1 MAEEIRVHLLGEFQV
16 YRHGLLVA
24 SHEWHTRQAKQLFK
38 LLLRERER
46 VVPAHKLIDLLWP
59 EHTENG
65 AKTLRSAVNAL
76 RSVLE
81 PERLPQAPSRWIPR
95 GEAGYKFISPGNGSL
110 WLDVVEFEMGLE
122 TALASGN
129 TPEGRKKLE
138 AALALYTGDYLAEDE
153 AESWAWPE
161 RERLRE
167 RYLSGATCL
176 AEWQTLSGLYREA
189 IASSRRA
196 LLRVPY
202 GEPLYRWI
210 MRCQMSLG
218 DTAGALQTFDQC
230 RQQLDHQLGADPS
243 PQTME
248 LHAAILKGEFQPRV
262 ATATAQTRPVEPVS
276 KIEADFARSEAV
288 FVGRRAELNWLEQ
301 QLEELLSG
309 PQLGRNQVAALV
321 GEAGVGKSFLLELF
335 FERVQATSARLMATT
350 CQAIEQRVAFASL
363 VTLLSAWLR
372 ETGDTELE
380 KLPRGTLAQVA
391 PLLPQLAYRLPDLPA
406 LPSVNSEQAFSAMI
420 GGLVDLFAALS
431 QERPLVLCWDD
442 LQWADEASLL
452 VINRLA
458 ALRNLPLFLLV
469 VYRPED
475 LSENESLA
483 NLLRYLSRDNRCQ
496 TLNLGQFSYE
506 EVDHYLKLQRLG
518 PALPVDK
525 LYQATGGNALFLAEA
540 VRILQEQR
548 ERQARQPD
556 QIFGAR
562 SLPGEPALDFVTGS
576 QQIRD
581 VVLARVTRLPQTALD
596 LLEIAAV
603 IEHPFSL
610 DLLRPELSETDYK
623 ALELLLAR
631 RFLVE
636 VGAASDQELQLTF
649 SHNTIAQIIYANCSS
664 LRLAQMHLQVASNLV
679 RRYAPNIGIRAT
691 EIAHHF
697 RKAGPQHSLQVL
709 RYEVEAG
716 DYARQTFSYQ
726 QALAHYAA
734 ALQLVENMPPD
745 LRKNCKAEI
754 QEWRGLAYY
763 GQGLIYEAVLD
774 WQGVQESYQYLWQW
788 AEANSKLTL
797 AASSA
802 CRIVFTRWLMGY
814 QPEAAQMGQ
823 TFIRHFERKL
833 EAWPVANERGLS
845 LVLKIMQRWASLVT
859 PANHLTPELDTENVN
874 GNLSLPPYFLPL
886 PPAAED
892 WPETIQLLSVSQAA
906 TMLTEHGRAL
916 LLQGLNSEAEA
927 CLKAALKASEESAQ
941 VVSWVLAAMNLSRV
955 YHLSGQLEAS
965 NYWLEQ
971 CIGHSHHLSEMDWA
985 ITWPLLHQ
993 AYSLIVEGR
1002 LDQAEQILQRL
1013 DAQLTRQ
1020 DNFLAHR
1027 YSVQIGF
1034 GLLALSR
1041 RDVARAER
1049 LLCQALAHPA
1059 SIYIEAYILA
1069 ELAMANIARIKH
1081 LPTEA
1086 YRRLVKLLAL
1096 CGQKSFLSYYCT
1108 VALALG
1114 QLQLD
1119 TELLEIG
1126 QDKLID
1132 QFETISELVCKAGYT
1147 TQYAQCRRMLE
1158 QLHYHSSPPA
1168 SLVLGSQTF

>member
-16 YRHGLLVA
+16 YRHGVLVT
-24 SHEWHTRQAKQLFK
+24 SPEWHTRQAKQLFK

-65 AKTLRSAVNAL
+65 SKTLRSAVNAL

-81 PERLPQAPSRWIPR
+81 PERPPQAPSRWIPR
-95 GEAGYKFISPGNGSL
+95 GEAGYKFISPASGSL
-110 WLDVVEFEMGLE
+110 WLDVVEFEQALE
-122 TALASGN
+122 TALLLGN
-129 TPEGRKKLE
+129 TPEGRQKLE
-138 AALALYTGDYLAEDE
+138 TALALYTGDYLAEDE

-189 IASSRRA
+189 IASSRQA

-248 LHAAILKGEFQPRV
+248 LHAAILKGEFQPRFS
-262 ATATAQTRPVEPVS
+262 TAQPRPAEPVS
-276 KIEADFARSEAV
+276 KIEASEVRSEPI

-301 QLEELLSG
+301 QLDELLGG
-309 PQLGRNQVAALV
+309 PQAGRNRVAALV

-335 FERVQATSARLMATT
+335 FARVQATPARLMATT
-350 CQAIEQRVAFASL
+350 CQAIEQKVAFASL

-372 ETGDTELE
+372 ETGDAELE
-380 KLPRGTLAQVA
+380 KLPRGVLAQVA
-391 PLLPQLAYRLPDLPA
+391 PLLPQLAYRRPDLPA

-431 QERPLVLCWDD
+431 QARPLVLCWDD

-475 LSENESLA
+475 LSENDSLA
-483 NLLRYLSRDNRCQ
+483 NLLRYLSRDNRCH

-506 EVDHYLKLQRLG
+506 EVAHYLKIQRLDA
-518 PALPVDK
+518 ALPVDK

-540 VRILQEQR
+540 VRILQEQK

-556 QIFGAR
+556 LIFGA
-562 SLPGEPALDFVTGS
+562 SALPGEPALDFVSGS

-581 VVLARVTRLPQTALD
+581 VVLARVARLPQMAVD
-596 LLEIAAV
+596 LLEVAAV

-610 DLLRPELSETDYK
+610 DLLRPELSEADYK

-636 VGAASDQELQLTF
+636 VPSVGDQEIQLTF
-649 SHNTIAQIIYANCSS
+649 SHNTIARIIYANCSS
-664 LRLAQMHLQVASNLV
+664 LKLAQIHLQVASNLV

-697 RKAGPQHSLQVL
+697 RKAGPQYSLQVL

-734 ALQLVENMPPD
+734 ALQLAEKLPPD
-745 LRKNCKAEI
+745 LPKNCKAEI

-833 EAWPVANERGLS
+833 EDWPVANERGLS

-859 PANHLTPELDTENVN
+859 PANYLTPELDTENISGHN
-874 GNLSLPPYFLPL
+874 SLPLYFLPP

-892 WPETIQLLSVSQAA
+892 WAETIQLLSVSQAA

-965 NYWLEQ
+965 DYWLEQ

-985 ITWPLLHQ
+985 VTWPLLHQ
-993 AYSLIVEGR
+993 AYTLVVEGQ

-1013 DAQLTRQ
+1013 DTQLTRQ

-1081 LPTEA
+1081 RPVEA

-1096 CGQKSFLSYYCT
+1096 CGQKSLLSYYCT

-1119 TELLEIG
+1119 AELLEIDR
-1126 QDKLID
+1126 DKLVD
-1132 QFETISELVCKAGYT
+1132 QFTTISELVYKAGYT
-1147 TQYAQCRRMLE
+1147 AQYGQCRRMLA
-1158 QLHYHSSPPA
+1158 QLQYHSSPPA
-1168 SLVLGSQTF
+1168 SLVLGSQNF

>member
-16 YRHGLLVA
+16 YRHGVLVA

-65 AKTLRSAVNAL
+65 SKTLRSAVNAL

-81 PERLPQAPSRWIPR
+81 PERPPQVPSRWIPR
-95 GEAGYKFISPGNGSL
+95 GEAGYKFISPGDGSL
-110 WLDVVEFEMGLE
+110 WLDVAEFELGLE
-122 TALASGN
+122 TALVLGN

-138 AALALYTGDYLAEDE
+138 AALAFYTGDYLAEDE

-189 IASSRRA
+189 LASSRRA

-262 ATATAQTRPVEPVS
+262 ATAQTRPVEPIS
-276 KIEADFARSEAV
+276 RIEADSTRPEPV
-288 FVGRRAELNWLEQ
+288 FVGRRTELNWLGQ
-301 QLEELLSG
+301 QLDELLSG
-309 PQLGRNQVAALV
+309 PQAGRSRVAALV

-335 FERVQATSARLMATT
+335 FQRVQATPARLMATA
-350 CQAIEQRVAFASL
+350 CQAIEQKVAFASL

-372 ETGDTELE
+372 ETGDAELE
-380 KLPRGTLAQVA
+380 KLPRGVLAQVA

-406 LPSVNSEQAFSAMI
+406 LPLVNSEQAFSAMI

-483 NLLRYLSRDNRCQ
+483 NLLRYLSRDNRCP

-506 EVDHYLKLQRLG
+506 EVGHYLKLQRLG

-540 VRILQEQR
+540 VRILQEQK
-548 ERQARQPD
+548 ERQARRPD
-556 QIFGAR
+556 LVFGAR

-581 VVLARVTRLPQTALD
+581 VVLARVARLPQTAVD

-610 DLLRPELSETDYK
+610 DLLRPELSAADYK

-636 VGAASDQELQLTF
+636 LGSASDQELQLTF

-664 LRLAQMHLQVASNLV
+664 LKLAQLHLQVASNLV

-726 QALAHYAA
+726 QALSHYAA
-734 ALQLVENMPPD
+734 ALQLVENMPAD

-763 GQGLIYEAVLD
+763 GQGMIFEAVLD

-833 EAWPVANERGLS
+833 EDWPVATERGLS
-845 LVLKIMQRWASLVT
+845 LVLKIMQRWASLNM
-859 PANHLTPELDTENVN
+859 PATYLTPEPATERLIETA
-874 GNLSLPPYFLPL
+874 GWPPYFPAP

-892 WPETIQLLSVSQAA
+892 WPETIRLLSVSQAA

-916 LLQGLNSEAEA
+916 LLQGLNYEAEA

-941 VVSWVLAAMNLSRV
+941 VVSWVLAAMHLSRS
-955 YHLSGQLEAS
+955 YHMSGQFEAAD
-965 NYWLEQ
+965 YWLEQ
-971 CIGHSHHLSEMDWA
+971 CIGHSHHLTEMDWA
-985 ITWPLLHQ
+985 VTWPLLHQ
-993 AYSLIVEGR
+993 AYTLLGEGQS
-1002 LDQAEQILQRL
+1002 DQAEQILQRL
-1013 DAQLTRQ
+1013 DTQLTRQ

-1034 GLLALSR
+1034 GLLALNR
-1041 RDVARAER
+1041 RDLAKAER
-1049 LLCQALAHPA
+1049 LLCQVLAHPA
-1059 SIYIEAYILA
+1059 SVYIEAYIIA
-1069 ELAMANIARIKH
+1069 EVAMANIARIKH
-1081 LPTEA
+1081 RPAEA
-1086 YRRLVKLLAL
+1086 YHRLVKLLVF
-1096 CGQKSFLSYYCT
+1096 CGQKSFLSYYCM

-1114 QLQLD
+1114 QLELD
-1119 TELLEIG
+1119 TEWLEIDR
-1126 QDKLID
+1126 DKLITLL
-1132 QFETISELVCKAGYT
+1132 ETVSELVCKAGYT
-1147 TQYAQCRRMLE
+1147 GQYHQCCKMLE
-1158 QLHYHSSPPA
+1158 QIQYRSNLPGP
-1168 SLVLGSQTF
+1168 LVLESQTF